1 MKKKIIS
8 RKGFTLVELVVT
20 IAILGMVSMMG
31 IGIVANSIKNYS
43 TASVTSGE
51 QDTALAIE
59 NFIVSAAKK
68 ATSFKQVNPSDV
80 PEGNNI
86 KAWYIASDNG
96 VIKTVSN
103 IVDNS
108 GDAPVVTTREFK
120 GVNNIEFTL
129 RKQKKSKTDS
139 VNNAYVCL
147 DYVITMTEGYVI
159 RGSVV
164 VSGIPSNYDMT
175 GIDSNSFSDTNDPI
189 IISTNSSAAVALYGK
204 VFGVQSSS

>member
-1 MKKKIIS
+1 MKKKTNS
-8 RKGFTLVELVVT
+8 RRGFTLVELVVT

-59 NFIVSAAKK
+59 NFIISAAKK
-68 ATSFKQVNPSDV
+68 STSFKQVNPNNV

-86 KAWYIASDNG
+86 KAWYIMSDEG

-139 VNNAYVCL
+139 VNGAYVCL
-147 DYVITMTEGYVI
+147 DYVITMIEGYVI

-164 VSGIPSNYDMT
+164 VNGIPSNYTMT
-175 GIDSNSFSDTNDPI
+175 IDNTSFSDKNDPI
-189 IISTNSSAAVALYGK
+189 IVSTNSSAAVALYGT
-204 VFGVQSSS
+204 VAGVQSSS